1 MIIITRIITIVDFFH
16 FLLRKVVKES
26 LLRITST
33 QAHNIIIGIII
44 HIMTD
49 KGFINMA
56 ARISPD
62 SKYLAVRIPPHPGH
76 GIPVILW
83 KGQKGWNGRPDPIP
97 TQSANT
103 ISAIVIKNSLH
114 LLIVMRITMI
124 R

>member
-1 MIIITRIITIVDFFH
+1 MQGLSHFFQTLVDTRGVFFDA
-16 FLLRKVVKES
+16 LLLTLGLTVVS
-26 LLRITST
+26 
-33 QAHNIIIGIII
+33 IIIGIII

-62 SKYLAVRIPPHPGH
+62 SKYLAARIPPHPGH

-83 KGQKGWNGRPDPIP
+83 KGQKGWNGRPDPVP